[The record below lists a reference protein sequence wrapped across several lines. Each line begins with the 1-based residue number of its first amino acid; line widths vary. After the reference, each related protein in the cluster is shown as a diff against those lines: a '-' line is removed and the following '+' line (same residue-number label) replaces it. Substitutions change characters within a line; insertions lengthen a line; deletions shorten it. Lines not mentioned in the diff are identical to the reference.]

1 MGVNGSSDL
10 VGHTNAPRF
19 RAIGDERLISATEFE
34 SLKASLLNQRN
45 HDAVWYPDGSSIQ
58 ITKAFDEDARFWVG
72 FIYLSESA
80 SEVVKWLKL
89 APMNKNFVPDKYL
102 LVGADGSLTAIWSD
116 LDEKGA
122 RLYKTMTLSAES
134 DLVAMGAG
142 RDYVLGTVGADDIH
156 VSPGG
161 LNAGDYIDG
170 RGGDNTLVL
179 DGPAT
184 LDITLPQVFE
194 KIDHIRLSDGDD
206 TLVVTQERL
215 NGVETIDGGGG
226 FDTLRLKEPGIVE
239 FISHRLSGIERVLG
253 TDGDDKIYAADEND
267 TIDGGGGNDV
277 LDGGSGDDVLSGGSG
292 NDRLEGGAGADRM
305 AGGMGNDTYVVDNPA
320 DTVTEAAGEG
330 DDTVR
335 TAISYTLSANVEN
348 LVLEG
353 DRKLTGAGNDL
364 DNMIFA
370 NNAGNTLYGYAGRD
384 QLVGGKGQDLL
395 DGGAGADIMQ
405 GGDGADTYIVDD
417 ARDMVDETGGQNW
430 IDTIRAR
437 IDIDLNARTIIG
449 DVENVILE
457 GAGNLSATGNSL
469 ANRLTGNEFA
479 NRLDGGAGADY
490 LAGGGGNDTYVLD
503 NVGDIVDEEGAG
515 GLDSIESSVN
525 VDLNGSNIKGSI
537 ENVTLLGALHLT
549 AFGNQLDNVLIGNEG
564 DNILDGR
571 EGADLMRGGAGNDIY
586 YVDDARDRVD
596 ETGGAGNDRVIS
608 RVSLDL
614 SADFGLSQVENLLL
628 TALSEING
636 RGNALNN
643 AIAGNDAAN
652 SIYGAAGNDEL
663 VGNGGNDRLYGEDG
677 DDGVSGGDGDD
688 VVDGGS
694 GNDRLYGGSGSDSLN
709 GGSGGDSMSGDGGS
723 DTYYVDSALD
733 RVIENDF
740 SAAGGTDTVYSA
752 VSYILNNVDAGAVEN
767 LVLTGTALN
776 GTGNGIDNTITG
788 NAYGNTLDGGAGADV
803 MIGGAGN
810 DVYVVDNLRDLV
822 NEQANAGAGTDTVYA
837 SVNFNM
843 NATSQVLGLVENLVL
858 TGSAVRGDG
867 NASGNVMTGNSM
879 ANQLFGWAGDD
890 VINGGAGYDT
900 LTGGAGRDS
909 FLFSAD
915 VGRYDV
921 ITDFSVADDTIRL
934 DHNVFSALGQ
944 SSGWLRSDA
953 FTISTVSAAAD
964 AGDRIIY
971 DRDSGYLYY
980 DVNGTGGGGLNCF
993 AKIAPYLALTAADF
1007 LIV

>member
-549 AFGNQLDNVLIGNEG
+549 AFGNRLDNVLIGNEG

-586 YVDDARDRVD
+586 VVDDVGDRIDETYGTGVD
-596 ETGGAGNDRVIS
+596 EVQSSIS
-608 RVSLDL
+608 FDL
-614 SADFGLSQVENLLL
+614 SASAVTGSVERLRLIGS
-628 TALSEING
+628 TEING
-636 RGNALNN
+636 RGNSLDNIIDGNEAANALFGAGGNDM
-643 AIAGNDAAN
+643 ISGGAGNDTLDG
-652 SIYGAAGNDEL
+652 GA
-663 VGNGGNDRLYGEDG
+663 
-677 DDGVSGGDGDD
+677 GVDIMA
-688 VVDGGS
+688 GGS
-694 GNDRLYGGSGSDSLN
+694 GR
-709 GGSGGDSMSGDGGS
+709 